1 MVLGLEERGGRVNG
15 QLSRRGVEEGPLKL
29 HVLMIPWWFSNDLT
43 SVKRVLWYWG

>member
-29 HVLMIPWWFSNDLT
+29 HVLMIPWWFSNDLI
-43 SVKRVLWYWG
+43 SVKRLLC